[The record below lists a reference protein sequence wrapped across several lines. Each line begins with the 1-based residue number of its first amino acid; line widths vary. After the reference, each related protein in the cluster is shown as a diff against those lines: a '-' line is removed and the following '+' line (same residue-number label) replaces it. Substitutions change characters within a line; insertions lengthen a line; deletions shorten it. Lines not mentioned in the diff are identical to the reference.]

1 MGEMDNA
8 VAWDCQAFN
17 RALVRISPQGA
28 GTRVDLR
35 GAKQYRSGCAR
46 PRVARIRIRNFGFRS
61 LRGGVG
67 RILVVAEGW
76 REFVARKT
84 LSVEKYFLRTG
95 IFDWPAIA
103 LCVIAAFCAGCGRHG
118 AHDDNSGTGAKGPL
132 NEARL
137 LRADGEPGN
146 WMLHGRT
153 YNEQRFSPLK
163 LVNDKNAGELG
174 LTWFYDLDTR
184 RGQEATPIVVDGVMY
199 FTTAWSK
206 VFALNAATGAP
217 LWSYDPKV
225 IPEWAVNACC
235 DVVNRGVAVW
245 GGKVFFG
252 TLDGRLIAL
261 DAATGRRVWEKLTI
275 DRKFRYTITGAP
287 RVVKGKVIIGNGG
300 AEMGVR
306 GYVSAYDSETGE
318 MAWRFYTVP
327 GNPAKPFENPILANA
342 AKTWTGEWW
351 KYGGG
356 GTVWDSIVYDPELD
370 LLFIGVGNGGPWNP
384 RIRSPLGGDNLF
396 TCSIVA
402 LRPET
407 GEYVWHYQENPDE
420 AWDYDSDEQMI
431 LADLTISGQ
440 PRKVLMHAP
449 KNGIFYVLDRA
460 TGALISAAPYTHI
473 TWASGVDMKTGR
485 PVETALARYPGR
497 NSEVIIP
504 GPLGAHSWQPMSF
517 SPLTGLV
524 YIPIQDVGFPYKSDA
539 DFHAKNLGFDVGIDF
554 AAAGMPQNPQIKK
567 AIMNSVRGR
576 LVAWNPIQ
584 QKQAWDVDRP
594 EAWNGGVV
602 STAGNLVFEGTAK
615 GNFEAYRADTGAKV
629 WSYPIQTGAIAGPI
643 TYMVSGEQYVAILA
657 GWGGVFPLAAGEPA
671 LKSGRVR
678 NVSRMLA
685 FKLGAKAVLPALP
698 EMEAEVLHPPA
709 ATADASTV
717 HRGEQMYQ
725 RFCGNCHGDVAVS
738 GGVLPDLRY
747 SSTLTNDQW
756 FSVVLGG
763 LLRENGMV
771 SFAQV
776 ISRGDAAAIRA
787 YVIFRANESLKESG
801 HEQGRGDDSRR

>member
-1 MGEMDNA
+1 M
-8 VAWDCQAFN
+8 
-17 RALVRISPQGA
+17 
-28 GTRVDLR
+28 
-35 GAKQYRSGCAR
+35 
-46 PRVARIRIRNFGFRS
+46 
-61 LRGGVG
+61 
-67 RILVVAEGW
+67 EGW
-76 REFVARKT
+76 RQFVSVAGLDEFIVRMISNARKP
-84 LSVEKYFLRTG
+84 FLPRG
-95 IFDWPAIA
+95 SAAA
-103 LCVIAAFCAGCGRHG
+103 LVMVFCTAVAFCAGCGKHG
-118 AHDDNSGTGAKGPL
+118 AQVDNSGADAKGPL

-137 LRADGEPGN
+137 LRADREPGN

-163 LVNDKNAGELG
+163 LVNDKNVGQLG

-261 DAATGRRVWEKLTI
+261 DAATGKRVWEKLTI
-275 DRKFRYTITGAP
+275 DRKYRYTITGAP

-300 AEMGVR
+300 AEMDVR
-306 GYVSAYDSETGE
+306 GYVSAYDAETGE

-327 GNPAKPFENPILANA
+327 GDPAKPFENPILAKA

-384 RIRSPLGGDNLF
+384 RFRSPHGGDNLF

-407 GEYVWHYQENPDE
+407 GDYVWHYQENPDE
-420 AWDYDSDEQMI
+420 AWDYDSDGQMI

-440 PRKVLMHAP
+440 PRKVLLHAP

-485 PVETALARYPGR
+485 PVETAYARYQGR
-497 NSEVIIP
+497 NSELVIP
-504 GPLGAHSWQPMSF
+504 GPLGAHSWHPMSF

-524 YIPIQDVGFPYKSDA
+524 YIPITDVGFAYKSDA

-554 AAAGMPQNPQIKK
+554 AAAGMPQDPAIKK

-576 LVAWNPIQ
+576 LVAWDPIQ
-584 QKQAWDVDRP
+584 QKQVWDVDRP

-615 GNFEAYRADTGAKV
+615 GDFEAYRADTGSRV
-629 WSYPIQTGAIAGPI
+629 RSYAIQTGAIAGPI
-643 TYMVSGEQYVAILA
+643 SYMVNGEQYVAILA

-685 FKLGAKAVLPALP
+685 FKLGGKAVLPALP
-698 EMEAEVLHPPA
+698 EIDPEVLHPPA
-709 ATADASTV
+709 ATADAATV

-747 SSTLTNDQW
+747 SSTLTNNQW

-771 SFAQV
+771 SFAKE

-787 YVIFRANESLKESG
+787 YVIFRANEGLRESG
-801 HEQGRGDDSRR
+801 DKAGRDAGSGR